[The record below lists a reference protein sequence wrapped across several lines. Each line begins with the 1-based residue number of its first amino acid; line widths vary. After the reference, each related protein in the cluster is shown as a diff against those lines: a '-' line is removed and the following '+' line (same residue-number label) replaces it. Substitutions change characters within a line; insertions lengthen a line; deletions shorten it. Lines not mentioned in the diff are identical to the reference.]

1 MLSDYVMRLVRLA
14 GLAAVMT
21 TVTGSPAQASGGH
34 WAEELSSPH
43 RFLWLGADPWTP
55 DQRRGL
61 CRVDV
66 DMSQPLKVVLDEV
79 SCERSA
85 SEPGQ
90 VAVDA
95 VRNYVYV
102 PDMSRASWGVWRLS
116 YDPIARRLHTPVL
129 LAPQAKLGPHRP
141 SAVALGPDGKLYV
154 TFARSVAVLR
164 LTDPH
169 GEAQGVEWFGMS
181 SRPQG
186 AVGLAFAGR
195 SLFIAEPTAVSK
207 MGISGGYAVAVPQLS
222 AAGRPVAISSDGANV
237 LVVSES
243 PTGQASLLRYRT
255 DTNEVET
262 VQSGTETASVTPAQ
276 SGEPRS
282 LQ

>member
-1 MLSDYVMRLVRLA
+1 MLTGQVMRLVRLA
-14 GLAAVMT
+14 GLAALMT
-21 TVTGSPAQASGGH
+21 TVSGSPAQASGGH

-43 RFLWLGADPWTP
+43 RLLWLGADPWTP
-55 DQRRGL
+55 DVRRGL

-79 SCERSA
+79 SCERTA

-116 YDPIARRLHTPVL
+116 YDPIERRLHTPVL

-154 TFARSVAVLR
+154 SFSRSIAVLR
-164 LTDPH
+164 LSEPH
-169 GEAQGVEWFGMS
+169 GEEQAVEWFGMS
-181 SRPQG
+181 SRPEG
-186 AVGLAFAGR
+186 AIGLAFAAR
-195 SLFIAEPTAVSK
+195 TLFIAEPKGVSK
-207 MGISGGYAVAVPQLS
+207 LGAAGGYAAAVPQLS
-222 AAGRPVAISSDGANV
+222 SSGRPVAISSDGANI

-262 VQSGTETASVTPAQ
+262 VQSGTETASLTPAQ